1 MKLIDLHANKKLAT
15 LISLVLINWTDKNST
30 QIERNI
36 AKDKNNKK
44 NVIYLSVKR
53 KKYFIILKIQNLVL
67 EIN

>member
-30 QIERNI
+30 PIERNI

-44 NVIYLSVKR
+44 CNLLVIE
-53 KKYFIILKIQNLVL
+53 KKKNLKSIHWTKK
-67 EIN
+67 I